1 MPFQQSDLG
10 GGNKG
15 VQSKLIGH
23 TDSGGERSSSR
34 KQLNKA
40 FGNMYNKGLGS
51 SPLLYSN
58 NILGPFRT
66 AINGGDVITNYN
78 ESTNS
83 IYGVEPSQ
91 NGGLNQSRING
102 LNNGVNRNGNAMY
115 SGNIKYVYDSSNYI
129 KFKKLQA
136 MNKTYNDKNHGSGG
150 NSSYTSVAIHRVR
163 V

>member
-15 VQSKLIGH
+15 VQPKLIGH

-102 LNNGVNRNGNAMY
+102 SNNGISRNGSAMF
-115 SGNIKYVYDSSNYI
+115 SGNTKYVYDSSNYI
-129 KFKKLQA
+129 RFKKLF
-136 MNKTYNDKNHGSGG
+136 
-150 NSSYTSVAIHRVR
+150 
-163 V
+163 